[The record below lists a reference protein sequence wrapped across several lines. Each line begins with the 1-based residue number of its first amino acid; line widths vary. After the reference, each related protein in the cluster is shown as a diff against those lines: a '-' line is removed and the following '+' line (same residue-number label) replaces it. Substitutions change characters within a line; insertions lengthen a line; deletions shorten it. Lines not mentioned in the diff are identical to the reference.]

1 MFIYVSLNE
10 RVLFLE
16 KIYDKCIMFDKYRI
30 IIIAILVLVLLCSL
44 TCAIEIK
51 PAIEKGIAEHA
62 KEIEQF
68 GVMDNSY
75 RQLVEIKNLA
85 VKFMGLTD
93 CIVFQIKLLKTNDP
107 LSKAEGKKDCIG
119 IGLTNSRGNLCLD
132 ENTKNL
138 LVTRG
143 GNRSTGPA
151 EIGN

>member
-16 KIYDKCIMFDKYRI
+16 KIYDKCIMFDKYRF
-30 IIIAILVLVLLCSL
+30 IIIAILVFVLLCSL
-44 TCAIEIK
+44 TCAIEVK
-51 PAIEKGIAEHA
+51 PAVEKGIAEHA

-75 RQLVEIKNLA
+75 IIGEDKEPCRKIYG
-85 VKFMGLTD
+85 FDGLYCVPDKT
-93 CIVFQIKLLKTNDP
+93 LETNDP
-107 LSKAEGKKDCIG
+107 LSKAEGKKDCLG

-132 ENTKNL
+132 ENNMNL
-138 LVTRG
+138 LITRG

>member
-1 MFIYVSLNE
+1 
-10 RVLFLE
+10 
-16 KIYDKCIMFDKYRI
+16 MFDKYRF
-30 IIIAILVLVLLCSL
+30 IIIAILVFVLLCSL
-44 TCAIEIK
+44 TTAIEVK
-51 PAIEKGIAEHA
+51 PTAEKGLAENA

-75 RQLVEIKNLA
+75 IIGEDKEPCRKIYG
-85 VKFMGLTD
+85 FDGLYCVPDKT
-93 CIVFQIKLLKTNDP
+93 LETNDP
-107 LSKAEGKKDCIG
+107 LSKAEGKKDCLG

-132 ENTKNL
+132 EKAMKL

>member
-16 KIYDKCIMFDKYRI
+16 KIYDKCIMFDKYRF
-30 IIIAILVLVLLCSL
+30 IIIAILVFVLLCSL
-44 TCAIEIK
+44 TCAIEVK
-51 PAIEKGIAEHA
+51 PAVENGIAEHA

-75 RQLVEIKNLA
+75 IIGEDKEPCRKIYG
-85 VKFMGLTD
+85 FDGLYCVPDKTPE
-93 CIVFQIKLLKTNDP
+93 TNDP
-107 LSKAEGKKDCIG
+107 LSKAEGKKDCLG

-132 ENTKNL
+132 ENNMNL
-138 LVTRG
+138 LITRG

>member
-1 MFIYVSLNE
+1 MFIYVILNE

-16 KIYDKCIMFDKYRI
+16 KIYNICIMFDKYRF
-30 IIIAILVLVLLCSL
+30 IIIAVLVFLLLGSL
-44 TCAIEIK
+44 TCAIEVK
-51 PAIEKGIAEHA
+51 PNAENSIAENA
-62 KEIEQF
+62 KEVEQF

-75 RQLVEIKNLA
+75 IIGEDKEPCRKIYG
-85 VKFMGLTD
+85 FDGLYCVPD
-93 CIVFQIKLLKTNDP
+93 KTLDANDI
-107 LSKAEGKKDCIG
+107 LSKAESKKDCPG

-132 ENTKNL
+132 ENTMNL

>member
-75 RQLVEIKNLA
+75 IIGGDKEPCRKIYG
-85 VKFMGLTD
+85 FDGLYCVPDKT
-93 CIVFQIKLLKTNDP
+93 LETNDP

>member
-1 MFIYVSLNE
+1 MFIYVILNE

-16 KIYDKCIMFDKYRI
+16 KIYYICIMFDKYRF
-30 IIIAILVLVLLCSL
+30 IIIAVLVFLLLGCL
-44 TCAIEIK
+44 TCSIEVK
-51 PAIEKGIAEHA
+51 PNAENGIAKNA
-62 KEIEQF
+62 KEVEQF

-75 RQLVEIKNLA
+75 IIGEDKEPCRKIYG
-85 VKFMGLTD
+85 FDGLYCVPD
-93 CIVFQIKLLKTNDP
+93 KTLEANDI
-107 LSKAEGKKDCIG
+107 LSKAESKKDCPG

-132 ENTKNL
+132 ENTMNL